1 MLILV
6 GAIACEDGTTNPATP
21 AGDSASAPGGSA
33 PKVALVMK
41 SLANEFFQTM
51 EDGAQAH
58 QQQNPTRYELI
69 AEGIKNELDV
79 SRQIDLVEQMVARGA
94 QALVLAPADSKALV
108 AAADKAVKAG
118 LTVVNIDNR
127 LDEDALKERG
137 PPESFGPVVTR
148 GESLRIFCLACV
160 VVLASSSGYA
170 QSSSRESVQTSQP
183 PSTEER
189 IVTSEEVAEATTSN
203 GTNVLKVLG
212 WPINQLMRGMNAGL
226 VSFER
231 NKVQQKISGF
241 QARLNA
247 RGIGLLY
254 GGLGQGSG
262 MGFGITQEIPPRPG
276 AQARDY
282 LGSDR
287 TAGLRLTAR
296 ISPLTGYQEFSAS
309 DEAAPF
315 FGSSLIVHT
324 DYQWRPFENFYG
336 FGQDSRVEDQSSF
349 ALRQWSAGV
358 LWQFEPSRHIR
369 FGAEYRSALL
379 NALGS
384 KGGALRSVEEV
395 FGPDLPGFDEQADI
409 QSMGVFLIADFLR
422 GDYGLGAHG
431 DFSGSWQQSFGG
443 GDVRYARYETRLEA
457 RLPIV
462 KNSALVGQA
471 TAELS
476 REAAR
481 AVRPYLSTSTR
492 GLAGRPRS
500 EGSPSTGSTDG
511 TCSLCRWSTATPSI
525 RIWSFR
531 SCMTQGRSSTTR
543 GT

>member
-1 MLILV
+1 M
-6 GAIACEDGTTNPATP
+6 
-21 AGDSASAPGGSA
+21 
-33 PKVALVMK
+33 
-41 SLANEFFQTM
+41 
-51 EDGAQAH
+51 
-58 QQQNPTRYELI
+58 TR
-69 AEGIKNELDV
+69 
-79 SRQIDLVEQMVARGA
+79 
-94 QALVLAPADSKALV
+94 
-108 AAADKAVKAG
+108 
-118 LTVVNIDNR
+118 
-127 LDEDALKERG
+127 ER
-137 PPESFGPVVTR
+137 
-148 GESLRIFCLACV
+148 SLRIFCLACI
-160 VVLASSSGYA
+160 VVLTSSSGYA
-170 QSSSRESVQTSQP
+170 QSGSRESVRTSQP

-189 IVTSEEVAEATTSN
+189 IVTPEEVAEATTSN

-231 NKVQQKISGF
+231 NKVQQKISDF

-282 LGSDR
+282 IGNER
-287 TAGLRLTAR
+287 TVGLRFTAR

-309 DEAAPF
+309 YETASL

-358 LWQFEPSRHIR
+358 LWQFEASRHIR
-369 FGAEYRSALL
+369 FGAEYRGALL

-384 KGGALRSVEEV
+384 EGGALRSIEEV

-409 QSMGVFLIADFLR
+409 QSVGVFLVADFLR

-443 GDVRYARYETRLEA
+443 GDVRYARYETRLEG

-471 TAELS
+471 AAELS
-476 REAAR
+476 REAAGSG
-481 AVRPYLSTSTR
+481 PLPFYLNPRIGGSTSLRGFALDRFYGRNMLFVSVEYRYALHPNLEFQILHDAGQIFDHTR
-492 GLAGRPRS
+492 ELAWFNWHRMTGVGFRYRTETGTVIRMEVARSVEGVAFQISFGDRERRPLGGPVRY
-500 EGSPSTGSTDG
+500 PVY
-511 TCSLCRWSTATPSI
+511 RP
-525 RIWSFR
+525 
-531 SCMTQGRSSTTR
+531 
-543 GT
+543 